1 MASSAAEP
9 PPPPPPPPGGGEGSA
24 STRSRST
31 PVAVEF
37 VYPSG
42 VPPLPVSLGEDWE
55 SEGSNAWIPS
65 GIDPALAF
73 RLVVRLDSSFTR
85 DSKRS
90 TNGFNFPAVIATTIL
105 LRNLKANICD
115 KYPRS
120 PREAVHFEYFNS
132 TERRFVPLISDD
144 DLGILFALNA
154 SCRFGK
160 IRIHVDRGQTS
171 SGVGA
176 SSGGRASC
184 LSTAAASA
192 NSVRRPCRSTAAPS
206 VPSASGSQIVPVVN
220 VEDDAEIGDQSPEDD
235 EDELMFP
242 ELVDRCSKQAME
254 DQYMEDIA
262 FGARF
267 DETDDE
273 EKNENDD
280 SLVLADYE
288 GEDLPTIE
296 WNREDPQL
304 AKGTVFQTMMDCR
317 NAITTYHILTKN
329 NYEIKNNKEIHR
341 CPPLG
346 GEPDLK
352 TKLAKTRWLADII
365 LDWLR
370 ETPSLGPT
378 ALQKKVAEKYKGMK
392 VPYMRMFYAKING
405 PWNESFQLLYTFKAE
420 VEMASPGSVVAID
433 KHTVPYKLKSGKVM
447 HKECFRR
454 AFVCFKA
461 CWKGFLDGCRP
472 YLAVDASALHGRFK
486 GQLVAA
492 TAVDGH
498 NWMFPVAYGVLEV
511 ESEESWTWFLQNLR
525 DLIGHPPGLV
535 IHTDACKGLE
545 SAVEAVFP
553 GVEHRECM
561 RHLVQNFTE
570 KFKGKVFSDNLWPAS
585 YTCSSRK
592 HMFHLDVLYKQ
603 KPGVKEYLDEHHG
616 RVWSRSQFNE
626 ICKVDYVTSNLAESF
641 NSKVKSLKGLM
652 MWQIFDKIR
661 QMIMIKIDL
670 RQRIASTKYA
680 GHLMLPSLI
689 KSLHDRAKQLRMQC
703 IRKGMEAEVTY
714 TDSKNR
720 QWRYPV
726 SLVDRTCHCRG
737 WQIRGIPC
745 IHALFFMSVIGGED
759 GEVDQYVSEY
769 FSVAKFRAAY
779 AMNVPTLLGKDQWM
793 KVDPGFKLYSPV
805 LTRPA
810 GRPRKNRIRASAEG
824 GAPIR
829 KRKCKRCG
837 IPGHIARLCK
847 NGVDPAFGMEDQ
859 AGASNAEENEATIQP
874 EEIEAAVQHEDI
886 EAAVQHEE
894 IEAAVQHEE
903 IEAAVQHEEIE
914 PMDREQR
921 EQMDVEWLLPM
932 SPEEKE
938 QYDRDCYDTS
948 FAQMAAN
955 FEEHIQEEKA
965 QASKKKK
972 NKKEV
977 KRKSHLPLSY
987 FLSYSGG
994 RGGADLTVR
1003 AAACGGADLTVR
1015 RRGSKSADPLLMKDT
1030 KTAAVPTV
1038 VIDATNIETIAY
1050 NIASTAQI
1058 QHSMSEPV
1066 DVSLPL
1072 PSSDPL
1078 LMKDTKTPAVP
1089 RVRIDAKTIEAI
1101 VYNRA
1106 AKPPIQPSADPSL
1119 MKYTKTAAVPTV
1131 VIDATNIEAIAYN
1144 IASTADGADD
1154 HPSAAR
1160 RPGLSCP
1167 SVRGRVRRRKL
1178 G

>member
-90 TNGFNFPAVIATTIL
+90 TNGFNFPAVVATTIS
-105 LRNLKANICD
+105 LRDLKANICD
-115 KYPRS
+115 KYPWS
-120 PREAVHFEYFNS
+120 PREAVHSEYFNS

-192 NSVRRPCRSTAAPS
+192 NSVRRGAPCRSTAAPS

-329 NYEIKNNKEIHR
+329 NYEVIKSEPGRFTIKCPYPRCRFRLHASTMRRSSLVQIKVNKEIHR

-392 VPYMRMFYAKING
+392 VPYMRMFYAKEMALDKING

-535 IHTDACKGLE
+535 IHTDACK
-545 SAVEAVFP
+545 
-553 GVEHRECM
+553 
-561 RHLVQNFTE
+561 
-570 KFKGKVFSDNLWPAS
+570 
-585 YTCSSRK
+585 
-592 HMFHLDVLYKQ
+592 
-603 KPGVKEYLDEHHG
+603 
-616 RVWSRSQFNE
+616 
-626 ICKVDYVTSNLAESF
+626 
-641 NSKVKSLKGLM
+641 
-652 MWQIFDKIR
+652 
-661 QMIMIKIDL
+661 
-670 RQRIASTKYA
+670 
-680 GHLMLPSLI
+680 
-689 KSLHDRAKQLRMQC
+689 
-703 IRKGMEAEVTY
+703 
-714 TDSKNR
+714 
-720 QWRYPV
+720 
-726 SLVDRTCHCRG
+726 
-737 WQIRGIPC
+737 
-745 IHALFFMSVIGGED
+745 
-759 GEVDQYVSEY
+759 
-769 FSVAKFRAAY
+769 
-779 AMNVPTLLGKDQWM
+779 
-793 KVDPGFKLYSPV
+793 
-805 LTRPA
+805 
-810 GRPRKNRIRASAEG
+810 
-824 GAPIR
+824 
-829 KRKCKRCG
+829 
-837 IPGHIARLCK
+837 
-847 NGVDPAFGMEDQ
+847 DQ
-859 AGASNAEENEATIQP
+859 AGAENAEENEAAIQL
-874 EEIEAAVQHEDI
+874 EI

-894 IEAAVQHEE
+894 IEAANAEE

-921 EQMDVEWLLPM
+921 EQMDVERLQPM
-932 SPEEKE
+932 SPEESE
-938 QYDRDCYDTS
+938 QYYRDCLDS
-948 FAQMAAN
+948 CKAMFDAN
-955 FEEHIQEEKA
+955 FEELMAEEKA
-965 QASKKKK
+965 EASQKKK
-972 NKKEV
+972 NKKEG
-977 KRKSHLPLSY
+977 KRK
-987 FLSYSGG
+987 
-994 RGGADLTVR
+994 V
-1003 AAACGGADLTVR
+1003 
-1015 RRGSKSADPLLMKDT
+1015 DT
-1030 KTAAVPTV
+1030 G
-1038 VIDATNIETIAY
+1038 NI
-1050 NIASTAQI
+1050 
-1058 QHSMSEPV
+1058 P
-1066 DVSLPL
+1066 
-1072 PSSDPL
+1072 
-1078 LMKDTKTPAVP
+1078 
-1089 RVRIDAKTIEAI
+1089 
-1101 VYNRA
+1101 
-1106 AKPPIQPSADPSL
+1106 
-1119 MKYTKTAAVPTV
+1119 
-1131 VIDATNIEAIAYN
+1131 
-1144 IASTADGADD
+1144 
-1154 HPSAAR
+1154 
-1160 RPGLSCP
+1160 
-1167 SVRGRVRRRKL
+1167 GRVTRSKVVAPASHTRSKKKIL
-1178 G
+1178 F

>member
-42 VPPLPVSLGEDWE
+42 VPPLPVSRGEDWE

-85 DSKRS
+85 DSKRQM
-90 TNGFNFPAVIATTIL
+90 NGFYFPAVVATTIS
-105 LRNLKANICD
+105 LRDLKANIFD
-115 KYPRS
+115 KYPWS
-120 PREAVHFEYFNS
+120 PRDAVHFEYFNS
-132 TERRFVPLISDD
+132 TERRLVPLISDD

-154 SCRFGK
+154 SCHFGK
-160 IRIHVDRGQTS
+160 IRVHVDRGQTS

-192 NSVRRPCRSTAAPS
+192 NSVRRGAPCRSTAAPS

-329 NYEIKNNKEIHR
+329 NYEIKKNKEIHR

-392 VPYMRMFYAKING
+392 VPYMRMFYAKEMALDKING

-511 ESEESWTWFLQNLR
+511 ESR
-525 DLIGHPPGLV
+525 KVGLGF
-535 IHTDACKGLE
+535 C
-545 SAVEAVFP
+545 
-553 GVEHRECM
+553 R
-561 RHLVQNFTE
+561 
-570 KFKGKVFSDNLWPAS
+570 
-585 YTCSSRK
+585 
-592 HMFHLDVLYKQ
+592 
-603 KPGVKEYLDEHHG
+603 
-616 RVWSRSQFNE
+616 
-626 ICKVDYVTSNLAESF
+626 ICA
-641 NSKVKSLKGLM
+641 
-652 MWQIFDKIR
+652 
-661 QMIMIKIDL
+661 
-670 RQRIASTKYA
+670 
-680 GHLMLPSLI
+680 
-689 KSLHDRAKQLRMQC
+689 
-703 IRKGMEAEVTY
+703 
-714 TDSKNR
+714 
-720 QWRYPV
+720 
-726 SLVDRTCHCRG
+726 
-737 WQIRGIPC
+737 
-745 IHALFFMSVIGGED
+745 
-759 GEVDQYVSEY
+759 
-769 FSVAKFRAAY
+769 
-779 AMNVPTLLGKDQWM
+779 TL
-793 KVDPGFKLYSPV
+793 
-805 LTRPA
+805 
-810 GRPRKNRIRASAEG
+810 
-824 GAPIR
+824 
-829 KRKCKRCG
+829 
-837 IPGHIARLCK
+837 
-847 NGVDPAFGMEDQ
+847 
-859 AGASNAEENEATIQP
+859 
-874 EEIEAAVQHEDI
+874 
-886 EAAVQHEE
+886 
-894 IEAAVQHEE
+894 
-903 IEAAVQHEEIE
+903 
-914 PMDREQR
+914 
-921 EQMDVEWLLPM
+921 
-932 SPEEKE
+932 
-938 QYDRDCYDTS
+938 
-948 FAQMAAN
+948 
-955 FEEHIQEEKA
+955 
-965 QASKKKK
+965 
-972 NKKEV
+972 
-977 KRKSHLPLSY
+977 
-987 FLSYSGG
+987 
-994 RGGADLTVR
+994 
-1003 AAACGGADLTVR
+1003 
-1015 RRGSKSADPLLMKDT
+1015 
-1030 KTAAVPTV
+1030 
-1038 VIDATNIETIAY
+1038 
-1050 NIASTAQI
+1050 
-1058 QHSMSEPV
+1058 
-1066 DVSLPL
+1066 
-1072 PSSDPL
+1072 
-1078 LMKDTKTPAVP
+1078 
-1089 RVRIDAKTIEAI
+1089 
-1101 VYNRA
+1101 
-1106 AKPPIQPSADPSL
+1106 
-1119 MKYTKTAAVPTV
+1119 
-1131 VIDATNIEAIAYN
+1131 
-1144 IASTADGADD
+1144 
-1154 HPSAAR
+1154 
-1160 RPGLSCP
+1160 
-1167 SVRGRVRRRKL
+1167 
-1178 G
+1178 

>member
-42 VPPLPVSLGEDWE
+42 VPPLPVSRGEDWE

-85 DSKRS
+85 DSKRQM
-90 TNGFNFPAVIATTIL
+90 NGFYFPAVVATTIS
-105 LRNLKANICD
+105 LRDLKANICD
-115 KYPRS
+115 KYPWS
-120 PREAVHFEYFNS
+120 PRDAVHFEYFNS

-160 IRIHVDRGQTS
+160 IRIHVDRGQAS
-171 SGVGA
+171 SGAGA

-192 NSVRRPCRSTAAPS
+192 NSVRRGAPCRSTAAPS
-206 VPSASGSQIVPVVN
+206 VPSASGSQIVRTVD
-220 VEDDAEIGDQSPEDD
+220 VEDDADIEDQSPQDD

-329 NYEIKNNKEIHR
+329 NYEIKKNKEIHR

-346 GEPDLK
+346 GEPELK

-378 ALQKKVAEKYKGMK
+378 ALVKKVVEKYKME
-392 VPYMRMFYAKING
+392 VPYMRMFYAKEMALDKING

-535 IHTDACKGLE
+535 IHTDACK
-545 SAVEAVFP
+545 
-553 GVEHRECM
+553 
-561 RHLVQNFTE
+561 
-570 KFKGKVFSDNLWPAS
+570 
-585 YTCSSRK
+585 
-592 HMFHLDVLYKQ
+592 
-603 KPGVKEYLDEHHG
+603 
-616 RVWSRSQFNE
+616 
-626 ICKVDYVTSNLAESF
+626 
-641 NSKVKSLKGLM
+641 
-652 MWQIFDKIR
+652 
-661 QMIMIKIDL
+661 
-670 RQRIASTKYA
+670 
-680 GHLMLPSLI
+680 
-689 KSLHDRAKQLRMQC
+689 
-703 IRKGMEAEVTY
+703 
-714 TDSKNR
+714 
-720 QWRYPV
+720 
-726 SLVDRTCHCRG
+726 
-737 WQIRGIPC
+737 
-745 IHALFFMSVIGGED
+745 
-759 GEVDQYVSEY
+759 
-769 FSVAKFRAAY
+769 
-779 AMNVPTLLGKDQWM
+779 
-793 KVDPGFKLYSPV
+793 
-805 LTRPA
+805 
-810 GRPRKNRIRASAEG
+810 
-824 GAPIR
+824 
-829 KRKCKRCG
+829 
-837 IPGHIARLCK
+837 
-847 NGVDPAFGMEDQ
+847 DQ
-859 AGASNAEENEATIQP
+859 AGAENAEENEAAIQL
-874 EEIEAAVQHEDI
+874 EEI

-914 PMDREQR
+914 AAIEHEEIEPMDREQR
-921 EQMDVEWLLPM
+921 EQMDVEWLQPM
-932 SPEEKE
+932 SPEESE
-938 QYDRDCYDTS
+938 QYYRDCLDS
-948 FAQMAAN
+948 CKAMCDAH
-955 FEEHIQEEKA
+955 FEELMAEEKA
-965 QASKKKK
+965 EASQKKK
-972 NKKEV
+972 NKKEG
-977 KRKSHLPLSY
+977 KRKVDTGNIP
-987 FLSYSGG
+987 G
-994 RGGADLTVR
+994 RVTR
-1003 AAACGGADLTVR
+1003 TPR
-1015 RRGSKSADPLLMKDT
+1015 RRQ
-1030 KTAAVPTV
+1030 
-1038 VIDATNIETIAY
+1038 IIEAIAY

-1058 QHSMSEPV
+1058 QPSMSEPV
-1066 DVSLPL
+1066 DVSLP
-1072 PSSDPL
+1072 
-1078 LMKDTKTPAVP
+1078 VP

-1106 AKPPIQPSADPSL
+1106 AAADPALRRSVADEVHQD
-1119 MKYTKTAAVPTV
+1119 TAVPIW
-1131 VIDATNIEAIAYN
+1131 VIDATNIEAIADN
-1144 IASTADGADD
+1144 IASTAGW
-1154 HPSAAR
+1154 R
-1160 RPGLSCP
+1160 R
-1167 SVRGRVRRRKL
+1167 
-1178 G
+1178 